1 MMSSARRR
9 GAFSL
14 NVSERAPFVIFA
26 RLNGSEKQR
35 PAARFRISFA
45 VSPPVCC
52 FWRQRRNLVRHIF
65 SETLNSSFF
74 GKKSRKKFR
83 SKVLDFNTRTRRH
96 THARKRT
103 PGGGFFFFCCCCC
116 VLPRKGADGSSWRQ
130 KKRVQLLFF
139 FFFFVREK
147 FDFYPTKTSNDDAK
161 KKTKK
166 TKKKRG
172 DVFFF
177 FARRGRRN
185 DGAKTRPSDRE
196 LRAQTALSRRKRKSP
211 AENLLE
217 RSQHVGVRYRLST
230 LTRRYFR
237 TRD

>member
-1 MMSSARRR
+1 MMSSATRR

-14 NVSERAPFVIFA
+14 NVSARAVRYFCPIKRLRKAA
-26 RLNGSEKQR
+26 RLHASSESLLR
-35 PAARFRISFA
+35 FPPRFAA
-45 VSPPVCC
+45 
-52 FWRQRRNLVRHIF
+52 FWRRRRNLVRHIF
-65 SETLNSSFF
+65 SETLNSSFLE
-74 GKKSRKKFR
+74 KKAEKNFR
-83 SKVLDFNTRTRRH
+83 SKVLDFNTRTRTH

-103 PGGGFFFFCCCCC
+103 PGGGFFFFFCCYFFRL
-116 VLPRKGADGSSWRQ
+116 LPRKGADGSSWRQ
-130 KKRVQLLFF
+130 KRVQLLFF

-147 FDFYPTKTSNDDAK
+147 FDFYPTTKTSNDDAK

-196 LRAQTALSRRKRKSP
+196 LRAQTALSRRERKSP

-217 RSQHVGVRYRLST
+217 RSQHVGV
-230 LTRRYFR
+230 
-237 TRD
+237 